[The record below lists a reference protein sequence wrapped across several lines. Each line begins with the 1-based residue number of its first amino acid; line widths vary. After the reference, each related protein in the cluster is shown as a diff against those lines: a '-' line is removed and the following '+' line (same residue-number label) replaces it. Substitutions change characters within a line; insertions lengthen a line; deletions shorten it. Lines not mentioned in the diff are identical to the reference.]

1 MLGPVETN
9 CPTRYAVVVS
19 DSQHRVT
26 EIVEALGGESEA
38 STPEELLPFVY
49 DELRALARHY
59 LGGERIGHTLQPT
72 ALVHEAFMRLVDQ
85 RRVTWKGRR
94 HFFAV
99 GARMMRRVL
108 VDWARKHKSRKRGG
122 DWQRVTLTGVGLG
135 SDLALDEVL
144 ALDQALASLA
154 ELDARQAEI
163 VELRFFAGFSVEE
176 AAELL
181 GVSKRTVEGDWT
193 HARAWLKRE
202 LTRIETDNED
212 SIGAED

>member
-1 MLGPVETN
+1 MAN
-9 CPTRYAVVVS
+9 
-19 DSQHRVT
+19 SQDRVT
-26 EIVEALGGESEA
+26 EIVEALGAQDEA

-72 ALVHEAFMRLVDQ
+72 ALVHEAFLRLVDQ
-85 RRVTWKGRR
+85 RRVNWKGRR

-122 DWQRVTLTGVGLG
+122 DWHRVTLTGAGLEG
-135 SDLALDEVL
+135 DLALVDVL
-144 ALDQALASLA
+144 SLDQALESLA

-176 AAELL
+176 VADLL
-181 GVSKRTVEGDWT
+181 DVSKRTVEGDWT

-202 LTRIETDNED
+202 LTRIGARET
-212 SIGAED
+212 